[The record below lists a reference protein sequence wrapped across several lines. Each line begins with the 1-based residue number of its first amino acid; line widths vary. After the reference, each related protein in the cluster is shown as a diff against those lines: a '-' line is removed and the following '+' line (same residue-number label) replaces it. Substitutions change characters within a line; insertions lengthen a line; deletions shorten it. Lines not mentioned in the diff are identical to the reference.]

1 MSDVVTFDESDDTTA
16 AKLARI
22 QAMRQKVLDQ
32 QAKSPLVQPVPT
44 EFTAKVVGV
53 SFVDDYPDNVARVER
68 AWLAANGMAAG
79 RSVSSFDPDDPFA
92 GMADADGYEPLPAVL
107 IRNPDNEHD
116 ANAVQVHVP
125 AANTMIGHLPRALA
139 SRLAP
144 LMDAGQ
150 VWQAEIRRV
159 LVHSDHPDRPGVEIH
174 VWHRAT
180 PDMDAGD
187 APLDA
192 LP

>member
-1 MSDVVTFDESDDTTA
+1 MSNAAVTFDESDDTTA
-16 AKLARI
+16 ARLARI

-32 QAKSPLVQPVPT
+32 QARSPLAQPVPT
-44 EFTAKVVGV
+44 EFTAKIVGV
-53 SFVDDYPDNVARVER
+53 SFVDGYPDNVARVER
-68 AWLAANGMAAG
+68 AWLAANGMA

-92 GMADADGYEPLPAVL
+92 GMADADGYESIPAVL

-116 ANAVQVHVP
+116 ANAIQVHVP

-144 LMDAGQ
+144 LIDAGQ

-159 LVHSDHPDRPGVEIH
+159 LVHPDHPDRPGIEIR
-174 VWHRAT
+174 VWHVPPAYI
-180 PDMDAGD
+180 DAGD